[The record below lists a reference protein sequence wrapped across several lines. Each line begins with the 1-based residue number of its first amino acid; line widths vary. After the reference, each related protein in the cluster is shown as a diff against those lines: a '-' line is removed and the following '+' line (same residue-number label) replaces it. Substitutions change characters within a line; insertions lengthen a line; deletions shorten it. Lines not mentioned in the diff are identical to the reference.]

1 MRLPTRLQN
10 KIAMLYYSHPQ
21 VVFQEVPN
29 EISLALAISGCP
41 LGCKGC
47 HSSHTWQPT
56 YGQALTAAEFQ
67 RLIDKNKYISCVL
80 FYGGEWQL
88 ECLLALIRIAKDNNL
103 RVCLFTG
110 LDYDQVPQQL
120 LTELDYIKVGRY
132 IEELGGLKSH
142 TTNQRFLRL
151 TDRH

>member
-56 YGQALTAAEFQ
+56 YGLSLTHAELQ
-67 RLIDKNKYISCVL
+67 SLIDKNKYISCVL

-88 ECLLALIRIAKDNNL
+88 DYLLSLIDIVKRNAL

-110 LDYDQVPQQL
+110 LDYDQVPHQL
-120 LTELDYIKVGRY
+120 LSVLDYVKVGRY